1 MLKVKKLVEGKVF
14 MVKGW
19 IAELQ
24 SKSNLG
30 LRKEQSWCHQ
40 MALLRVAKINKFTVP
55 FLEQVMA

>member
-1 MLKVKKLVEGKVF
+1 

-40 MALLRVAKINKFTVP
+40 MALLRVAKINKFTVQ